1 MRLGYLCGSYLHRL
15 RLISMVTD
23 LTVEHYILREGPFV
37 DVRGRYSHIDFHAV
51 IEAAKA
57 ELMNF
62 VKTALT

>member
-1 MRLGYLCGSYLHRL
+1 
-15 RLISMVTD
+15 MV
-23 LTVEHYILREGPFV
+23 TVEHYILREGPFV
-37 DVRGRYSHIDFHAV
+37 DVRGRYSHIDFHVV

>member
-15 RLISMVTD
+15 RLISMV
-23 LTVEHYILREGPFV
+23 TVEHYILREGPFV